1 MSQRV
6 VIALGGNA
14 ILQPGQEA
22 TYENQLE
29 NVRKSCEII
38 AKIIA
43 AGKQVIVTHGNG
55 PQVGNILRQNEVAR
69 DVVPALPLDVCSAE
83 SQGFIGYMINQTLK
97 NELHKLNLDHEVIS
111 LMTQTEV
118 DKDDPAFK
126 RPTKPIGTF
135 YTKEKAEQLAQE
147 KGWDVKEDAGR
158 GYRRVVASPRPKSVI
173 GAKMIKSLSDAGAI
187 VVASGGGGIPVTKDD
202 QGLYKGIEAVIDKDR
217 SAYQLAKEANA
228 HTLMILTDV
237 PNVYVNYG
245 AKDEQSL
252 GKVSVS
258 ELNAY
263 VEDGQFAVG
272 SMGPKVEAAIG
283 FAKEGGESIICSL
296 DKADLALAGEA
307 GTLITND

>member
-1 MSQRV
+1 
-6 VIALGGNA
+6 
-14 ILQPGQEA
+14 
-22 TYENQLE
+22 
-29 NVRKSCEII
+29 
-38 AKIIA
+38 
-43 AGKQVIVTHGNG
+43 
-55 PQVGNILRQNEVAR
+55 
-69 DVVPALPLDVCSAE
+69 
-83 SQGFIGYMINQTLK
+83 GFIGYMINQTLK